1 MITWLTHQTND
12 NIPVYW
18 KSSSIARSEI
28 SAMRW
33 SNPVA
38 FQVTKR
44 NETLQVGKNTSGSLN
59 GIVMRP
65 TRLFWYSIC
74 HQNLPFKTR
83 VVLKHPQVFRFGRKF
98 EFEWN
103 TLKGSVPS
111 STFTFSYSHTTKKHK
126 KYNLQ
131 DKRHQI
137 ATNSETDLSVWFMV
151 QILQLDN
158 WEAFF
163 IFIYLF
169 FFWNA
174 SLWLFGATVYFWSF
188 HKDWIRAERNHIH
201 VVSSC
206 NNLCLIDSAY
216 HKLYRTSCRLL

>member
-1 MITWLTHQTND
+1 MVRSEVMITWLTHQTND

-103 TLKGSVPS
+103 TWRDRCRAQHLR
-111 STFTFSYSHTTKKHK
+111 SHILIRPKSIKNTTC
-126 KYNLQ
+126 
-131 DKRHQI
+131 R
-137 ATNSETDLSVWFMV
+137 TNDIKSPPT
-151 QILQLDN
+151 
-158 WEAFF
+158 
-163 IFIYLF
+163 
-169 FFWNA
+169 
-174 SLWLFGATVYFWSF
+174 
-188 HKDWIRAERNHIH
+188 R
-201 VVSSC
+201 
-206 NNLCLIDSAY
+206 
-216 HKLYRTSCRLL
+216 RLT